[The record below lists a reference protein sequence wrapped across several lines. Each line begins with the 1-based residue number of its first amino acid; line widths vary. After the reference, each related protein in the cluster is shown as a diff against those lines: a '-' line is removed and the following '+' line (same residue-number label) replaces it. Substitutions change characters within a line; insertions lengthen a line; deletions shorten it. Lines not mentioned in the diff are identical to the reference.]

1 MKDDILLE
9 IDRKREREELLLP
22 ARRFAGENRK
32 YLTLGVFKKSPKR
45 VKSVPCPNGC
55 GVSVKVLRQTE
66 RGYLVMCDHGEK
78 ESEDI
83 YLPPEEVELY
93 ALDWVTFN
101 ALVENGTIDY
111 YRPSTPEERWRDK
124 KAARMFLREIAQR
137 MKDKLDLKPSLIV
150 RYIFSDEEMKRDN
163 PFQKECKELRELADY
178 HDWGQSTV
186 HTYVKQAVSGHAPSK
201 TISRNAK
208 RKAKARKRRKELE
221 SLS

>member
-66 RGYLVMCDHGEK
+66 RGYLVVCDHGEK
-78 ESEDI
+78 EIEDI

-150 RYIFSDEEMKRDN
+150 RYIFSDEEMKRGN
-163 PFQKECKELRELADY
+163 PFQKECKELRELADH

>member
-1 MKDDILLE
+1 MKDDILME

-66 RGYLVMCDHGEK
+66 RGYLVVCDHGEK
-78 ESEDI
+78 EIEDI

-101 ALVENGTIDY
+101 ALVENGAIDY
-111 YRPSTPEERWRDK
+111 YRPSTPEERRRNK
-124 KAARMFLREIAQR
+124 TVARMFLCHTAQD
-137 MKDKLDLKPSLIV
+137 MQEKLDLKPSLIV
-150 RYIFSDEEMKRDN
+150 RYIFSGEGTKRGN
-163 PFQKECKELRELADY
+163 QFQIECKELRELAA
-178 HDWGQSTV
+178 HHGWRQSTV
-186 HTYVKQAVSGHAPSK
+186 HTYVKQAVSGHTPSK

-208 RKAKARKRRKELE
+208 RAAKARKRKKEIE
-221 SLS
+221 SLH

>member
-1 MKDDILLE
+1 MKDDILME

-32 YLTLGVFKKSPKR
+32 YLTLGAFKKSPKR

-66 RGYLVMCDHGEK
+66 RGYLVVCDHGEK
-78 ESEDI
+78 EIEDI

-101 ALVENGTIDY
+101 ALVENGAIDY
-111 YRPSTPEERWRDK
+111 YRPSTPEERRRNK
-124 KAARMFLREIAQR
+124 TVARMFLCHTAQD
-137 MKDKLDLKPSLIV
+137 MQEKLDLKPSLIV
-150 RYIFSDEEMKRDN
+150 RYIFSGEGTKRGN
-163 PFQKECKELRELADY
+163 QFQIECKELRELAA
-178 HDWGQSTV
+178 HHGWRQSTV
-186 HTYVKQAVSGHAPSK
+186 HTYVKQAVSGHTPSK

-208 RKAKARKRRKELE
+208 RAAKARKRKKEIE
-221 SLS
+221 SLH

>member
-66 RGYLVMCDHGEK
+66 RGYLVVCDHGEK

-101 ALVENGTIDY
+101 ALVENGAIDY

-150 RYIFSDEEMKRDN
+150 RYIFSDEEMKRGN
-163 PFQKECKELRELADY
+163 PFQKECKELRELAR
-178 HDWGQSTV
+178 HHGWGQNTV

-208 RKAKARKRRKELE
+208 RAAKARKRREELE
-221 SLS
+221 RLS

>member
-1 MKDDILLE
+1 MKDDILME

-66 RGYLVMCDHGEK
+66 RGYLVVCDHGEK

-101 ALVENGTIDY
+101 ALVENGAIDY
-111 YRPSTPEERWRDK
+111 YRPSTPEERRRDK
-124 KAARMFLREIAQR
+124 TVARMFLCHTAQD
-137 MKDKLDLKPSLIV
+137 MQEKLDLKPSLIV
-150 RYIFSDEEMKRDN
+150 RYIFSSEGTKRGN
-163 PFQKECKELRELADY
+163 QFQIECKELRELAA
-178 HDWGQSTV
+178 HHGWRQSTV

-208 RKAKARKRRKELE
+208 RAAMARKRKKEIE

>member
-1 MKDDILLE
+1 MKDDILME

-66 RGYLVMCDHGEK
+66 RGYLVVCDHGEK
-78 ESEDI
+78 ECEDI

-111 YRPSTPEERWRDK
+111 YRPSTPEERLRDK
-124 KAARMFLREIAQR
+124 KAARRFLDEIAQR

-150 RYIFSDEEMKRDN
+150 RYIFSDEEMKRGN
-163 PFQKECKELRELADY
+163 PFQKECKELRELADH

-208 RKAKARKRRKELE
+208 RKAMSRKRRNELE

>member
-124 KAARMFLREIAQR
+124 KGGKDVPARNRTAHERQTGFEALPDRALHLFR
-137 MKDKLDLKPSLIV
+137 
-150 RYIFSDEEMKRDN
+150 RRDETR
-163 PFQKECKELRELADY
+163 
-178 HDWGQSTV
+178 QSVPEGVQGTPG
-186 HTYVKQAVSGHAPSK
+186 T
-201 TISRNAK
+201 
-208 RKAKARKRRKELE
+208 RR
-221 SLS
+221 LS

>member
-9 IDRKREREELLLP
+9 IDRRQEGEELLLP

-66 RGYLVMCDHGEK
+66 RGYLVVCDHGEK
-78 ESEDI
+78 EIEDI

-101 ALVENGTIDY
+101 ALVENGAIDY
-111 YRPSTPEERWRDK
+111 YRPSTPEERRRNK
-124 KAARMFLREIAQR
+124 TVARMFLCHTAQD
-137 MKDKLDLKPSLIV
+137 MQEKLDLKPSLIV
-150 RYIFSDEEMKRDN
+150 RYIFSGEGTKRGN
-163 PFQKECKELRELADY
+163 QFQIECKELRELAA
-178 HDWGQSTV
+178 HHGWRQSTV
-186 HTYVKQAVSGHAPSK
+186 HTYVKQAVSGHTPSK

-208 RKAKARKRRKELE
+208 RAAKARKRKKEIE
-221 SLS
+221 SLH